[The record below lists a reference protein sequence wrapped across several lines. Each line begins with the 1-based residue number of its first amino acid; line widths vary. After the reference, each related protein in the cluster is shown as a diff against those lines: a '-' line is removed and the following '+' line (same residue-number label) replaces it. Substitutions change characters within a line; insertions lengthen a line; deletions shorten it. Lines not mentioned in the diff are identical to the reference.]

1 MFEFPHMPVG
11 NVPAY
16 FHGWLTDSE
25 PSSPE
30 EDSICAFF
38 IIII

>member
-25 PSSPE
+25 LSSPE